1 MLVADVLAKMLV
13 EREVQFAFG
22 MPGGAT
28 VPLMAAF
35 QRAGIEFIL
44 VRHEGS
50 AGFMADAISQR
61 TGGLGV
67 CVSTLG
73 PGATNLV
80 SGVAQAYT
88 ERSRV
93 LAIIGQCEDE
103 LRLTYTHQII
113 DQEAIFTPIASL
125 FHRLRPSYITQQ
137 LRRIFRQVDEVSMPV
152 VLEVSSK
159 LSRMPC
165 QEVPSMEML
174 LLGDASVDALVQ
186 RIQSAMHPIFL
197 IGSENLDYYFAE
209 ELTSFAEDSH
219 IPVMTTYRAKG
230 MCNETSEWSVGSCGL
245 SPVVDEVQ
253 QELLQT
259 SDLVIL
265 VGFDMVEMRPNW
277 LDDWYAS
284 TTLIS
289 MSEHGQLDIPSHI
302 EIDWRGD
309 LSQGISDL
317 WNWLTEWESSW
328 SPEVIRQHK
337 QKIESIFTQK
347 PAAIDERGLENPAS
361 VIHQLQQ
368 DLPGD
373 VVLCLDVGAHRITA
387 SHVWKCS
394 RPRQVLQSNGFSS
407 MGVGLPMAIS
417 VALHEPDTTVVA
429 LTGDMGLWMSL
440 GELGLIQE
448 RNLNIIVVYLAD
460 SALSLIE
467 LKQERSDTP
476 EPVGVHFDNPDVLSL
491 ARAFN
496 GHGHRCTTLE
506 QLSDSIEKAQQGGLH
521 LIEMQIDSRYYRL
534 QM

>member
-1 MLVADVLAKMLV
+1 MLVADVLAQMLV
-13 EREVQFAFG
+13 ARGVRFAFG

-35 QRAGIEFIL
+35 HRAGIEFVL

-50 AGFMADAISQR
+50 AGFMADAVSQR

-88 ERSRV
+88 ERSRMF
-93 LAIIGQCEDE
+93 AIIGQCEDD

-113 DQEAIFTPIASL
+113 DQEAIFTPISTL
-125 FHRLRPSYITQQ
+125 FHRLRPSYIPQQ
-137 LRRIFRQVDEVSMPV
+137 MRRVFRQIDQVSMPV
-152 VLEVSSK
+152 VLELSSK
-159 LSRMPC
+159 LSQMSC
-165 QEVPSMEML
+165 SEIPSWEISICGSAPL
-174 LLGDASVDALVQ
+174 DSLIQ
-186 RIQSAMHPIFL
+186 RLRSATHPIFL
-197 IGSENLDYYFAE
+197 IGAENLSPALAQD
-209 ELTSFAEDSH
+209 LTTLSASAH

-230 MCNETSEWSVGSCGL
+230 MCDETSEWSVGSCGL

-253 QELLQT
+253 QRLLDA

-277 LDDWYAS
+277 LDNWYSS
-284 TTLIS
+284 TSLVS
-289 MSEHGQLDIPSHI
+289 MSEQGQFDIPSHVD
-302 EIDWRGD
+302 IDWRGD
-309 LSQGISDL
+309 LCEGIHDL
-317 WNWLTEWESSW
+317 SKALRDWQTDW
-328 SPEVIRQHK
+328 SIEHICQH
-337 QKIESIFTQK
+337 QQTIIGIFTQSLE
-347 PAAIDERGLENPAS
+347 AIDVQMLENPAR
-361 VIHQLQQ
+361 VIHHLQQ
-368 DLPGD
+368 ELPED

-387 SHVWKCS
+387 SHVWQCTH
-394 RPRQVLQSNGFSS
+394 PRQILQSNGFSS

-417 VALHEPDTTVVA
+417 VALHEPETTVVA

-448 RNLNIIVVYLAD
+448 RHLNVIVVYLAD

-476 EPVGVHFDNPDVLSL
+476 DPVGVHFENPDVLHL
-491 ARAFN
+491 AKAFG

-506 QLSDSIEKAQQGGLH
+506 QLSQSIEKAQQGGLH